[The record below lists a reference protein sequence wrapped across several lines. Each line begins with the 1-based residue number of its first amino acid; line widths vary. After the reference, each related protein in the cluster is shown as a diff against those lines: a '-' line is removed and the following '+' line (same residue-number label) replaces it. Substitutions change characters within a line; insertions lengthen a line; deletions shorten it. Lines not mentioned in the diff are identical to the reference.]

1 MLGKLWYALVIFLFA
16 CAPEGGLSAAE
27 LVMFESDDCAWCER
41 WHQEIGAIYGK
52 TEEARLAPL
61 RRVDIHDRVPED
73 LSRLKAARY
82 TPTFVLIQ
90 DGEEV
95 GRILGYPGEDFFWGL
110 LAEELSKLKPEAVGA
125 KVDAG
130 VAGCED
136 NRSGETSHE
145 TTGDLAAVC

>member
-1 MLGKLWYALVIFLFA
+1 MLEKLWYALVILLIA
-16 CAPEGGLSAAE
+16 CTPKGGLNAAE

-41 WHQEIGAIYGK
+41 WHREIGAIYGK

-73 LSRLKAARY
+73 LSRLKVARY

-110 LAEELSKLKPEAVGA
+110 LAEELSKLKPEAVDA
-125 KVDAG
+125 RVDAG

-136 NRSGETSHE
+136 NKSGETSHE